1 MVDEL
6 CRAGAPRRGRLED
19 YADFAR
25 LFLELGVEDPPPSRE
40 VWEEELMKRSFF
52 LDGPEGP
59 LAYAVTDV
67 LGREGEVGYVVNL
80 VVAPGQRGQG
90 LGRRMME
97 ALAAHFRARGCRRWM
112 LYVEPDNV
120 PAVALYTA
128 VGMRPGGGDTVW
140 RLAREQVEGLPP
152 APEGLAVVPVAGS
165 ELEALTV
172 AFELVPGKLERFSA
186 QATHRLRRLAHR
198 DEPGAVRLGMMDM
211 RPFAGVLV
219 PFVAATP
226 GHARALLEEA
236 FSELGLE
243 ELRVVSRDE
252 ALDAA
257 LEAAGARQVMRT
269 VEMSG
274 AL

>member
-1 MVDEL
+1 MVDEQG
-6 CRAGAPRRGRLED
+6 GAVRPRRGRPED

-25 LFLELGVEDPPPSRE
+25 LFRELGVEDPPPSRE
-40 VWEEELMKRSFF
+40 VWEEELMRRSFF

-59 LAYAVTDV
+59 MAYAVTDV
-67 LGREGEVGYVVNL
+67 LGQEGEVGYVVNL
-80 VVAPGQRGQG
+80 VVAPGQRGRG

-97 ALAAHFRARGCRRWM
+97 VLAAHFRARGCRRWM
-112 LYVEPDNV
+112 LYAEPDNV
-120 PAVALYTA
+120 PAVALYTS
-128 VGMRPGGGDTVW
+128 VGMRLGEMDTVW
-140 RLAREQVEGLPP
+140 RLARTQVAGLPP
-152 APEGLAVVPVAGS
+152 APEGLAVVPVAES

-172 AFELVPGKLERFSA
+172 AFGLVPGKLERFSA
-186 QATHRLRRLAHR
+186 QTTHRLRRLVHR

-219 PFVAATP
+219 PFIAATP

-243 ELRVVSRDE
+243 ELRVVSRDG
-252 ALDAA
+252 ALNEA
-257 LEAAGARQVMRT
+257 LEAAGARPVMRT